1 VELRG
6 SIVESYSQFLTREV
20 FPCVEGKR
28 VLEIGSLTGR
38 ITEEIRK
45 HTPLE
50 ITTIDPDP
58 MVRKQTTFSGTAND
72 YFNYYCFDQ
81 SATNHLSRYDV
92 VVLMGVLYHLH
103 SPLHLLEMIINKIR
117 PEMLIIETATGE
129 PYHVAV
135 DTEYSGTIGN
145 AWPDKGIEYPIRTNI
160 NFSTKDL
167 IATIETTPMK
177 LRRKVIYE
185 ERFDNWHGAN
195 LEQDSLEH
203 SKQGMWIGHFQWRN

>member
-1 VELRG
+1 
-6 SIVESYSQFLTREV
+6 
-20 FPCVEGKR
+20 
-28 VLEIGSLTGR
+28 
-38 ITEEIRK
+38 
-45 HTPLE
+45 
-50 ITTIDPDP
+50 